1 MIKGLDSKV
10 INNKQVLSFDPGHFF
25 EYGKRSTILTS
36 QLPVKQWHD
45 VIGEQTVADAVL
57 DRIVHNAHRVEL
69 KGESL
74 RKKWSKK
81 TVEQNEE

>member
-1 MIKGLDSKV
+1 MLFAFWSRGFRVGVDV
-10 INNKQVLSFDPGHFF
+10 
-25 EYGKRSTILTS
+25 E
-36 QLPVKQWHD
+36 HD

-69 KGESL
+69 RGKLL

-81 TVEQNEE
+81 TVE